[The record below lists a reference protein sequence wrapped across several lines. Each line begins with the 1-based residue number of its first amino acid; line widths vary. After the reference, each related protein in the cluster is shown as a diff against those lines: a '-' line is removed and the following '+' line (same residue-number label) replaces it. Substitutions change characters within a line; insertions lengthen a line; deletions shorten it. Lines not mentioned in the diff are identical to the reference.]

1 MPTKFSLYTVLIGNV
16 VGATTLSA
24 ITIARYSAFLP
35 ILLRVETC
43 LSGGMAANHVKIRL

>member
-1 MPTKFSLYTVLIGNV
+1 MPAKFSLYTVLIDV
-16 VGATTLSA
+16 VGATTLNA

-43 LSGGMAANHVKIRL
+43 LSGGMAANHVKN